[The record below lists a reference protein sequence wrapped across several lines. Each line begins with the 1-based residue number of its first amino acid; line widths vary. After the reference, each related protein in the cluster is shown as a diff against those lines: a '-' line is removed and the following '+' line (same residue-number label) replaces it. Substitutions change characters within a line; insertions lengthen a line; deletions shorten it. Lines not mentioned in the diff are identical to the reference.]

1 MDLLLDGGAPGDQ
14 AANLALEEALAR
26 SGVPSPL
33 LRIWQ
38 NESCVVIGR
47 AQRAERE
54 VNLATCAAGGV
65 PVLRR
70 ASGGGTVYQ
79 DLGNLNISLAAPG
92 PVPGLAVE
100 TAALVAAVIAGLGL
114 VPRAGERGVFVGAA
128 KVSGLASHLTRDGT
142 LAHATLLVT
151 TPAAQVGAFLT
162 PAPDGPH
169 PTDSRRSPVAALR
182 DLGCD
187 IGVAGARGAVL
198 AQAARRYGPL
208 RPRPPG
214 AAEVRWQERLLAE
227 RYRIDSWHL
236 MGRTKEAQWTTR
248 PVLTCTG

>member
-1 MDLLLDGGAPGDQ
+1 MDLLVDGGAAGDQ

-26 SGVPSPL
+26 SGPPSPL

-38 NESCVVIGR
+38 NASCVVIGR
-47 AQRAERE
+47 AQSAARE
-54 VNLATCAAGGV
+54 VNLAACAAGGV

-79 DLGNLNISLAAPG
+79 DLGNLNITLAAPG
-92 PVPGLAVE
+92 CAPALAAE
-100 TAALVAAVIAGLGL
+100 AAALVAAVVAGLGL
-114 VPRAGERGVFVGAA
+114 APRTGERGVSVGPA
-128 KVSGLASHLTRDGT
+128 KVSGLASHVTREGS

-151 TPAAQVGAFLT
+151 TPAARVGAFLA
-162 PAPDGPH
+162 PAPDRPH
-169 PTDSRRSPVAALR
+169 PTDSRRSQVGSLR
-182 DLGCD
+182 ALGCD
-187 IGVAGARGAVL
+187 IGVAAARGAVL

-208 RPRPPG
+208 RPRPRS
-214 AAEVRWQERLLAE
+214 AAEARWQERLLAE

-236 MGRTKEAQWTTR
+236 TGRTKEAQWTTR